1 MKRNV
6 ILNAVMLLTS
16 LMFGLSACSQQKQP
30 AKPTAKI
37 QPSKQKKTMKVKE
50 LTLDEFKTKVMNFE
64 ANPDVWKFEG
74 ERPAV
79 IDFYATWCGPC
90 KMTAPVVEELA
101 EKYDG
106 KVDFYKVDVDKEEQ
120 LAAMFGIQS
129 IPSLLFIPMKGEP
142 HMSVGAMSFGEMDS
156 VVTEILK

>member
-106 KVDFYKVDVDKEEQ
+106 KVDFYKVDVDKGGAACRYVRHPVYSF
-120 LAAMFGIQS
+120 LAFHPDEGRASDERGS
-129 IPSLLFIPMKGEP
+129 HELR
-142 HMSVGAMSFGEMDS
+142 
-156 VVTEILK
+156 